1 MKRLPVQL
9 LVVILISTVLVL
21 SGCTPEPITTT
32 ATLTTTETTTAPPI
46 TTTATLTTTET
57 TTAPPITTTVTETP
71 PIQTTTTTVTTTTT
85 ITPTAT
91 ILCRIAETITP
102 EEAFSLIQ
110 DNQGNPDFMIIDV
123 RPPGASPYIEGSI
136 SLDYIGGIFSNEVE
150 ALDRCGI
157 YLVYCRMGNR
167 SSAALAEMYAL
178 NFKEV
183 YEIQGGINA
192 WVAGGLPV
200 V

>member
-1 MKRLPVQL
+1 VKRLSVQL

-21 SGCTPEPITTT
+21 SGCTPE
-32 ATLTTTETTTAPPI
+32 PI

-102 EEAFSLIQ
+102 GEAFSLIQ

-123 RPPGASPYIEGSI
+123 RTLSAVSGGYIEGSI
-136 SLDYIGGIFSNEVE
+136 SLDLFGNFSSEVE
-150 ALDRCGI
+150 TFDRCGI
-157 YLVYCRMGNR
+157 YLIYCRIGNR

-183 YEIQGGINA
+183 YDISGGFNA
-192 WVAGGLPV
+192 WVAGGFPV
-200 V
+200 VP

>member
-9 LVVILISTVLVL
+9 IVVILISTVLVL
-21 SGCTPEPITTT
+21 SGCTPEQITTK
-32 ATLTTTETTTAPPI
+32 
-46 TTTATLTTTET
+46 ATLTTTET

-91 ILCRIAETITP
+91 IPNQITETITP

-110 DNQGNPDFMIIDV
+110 DNQGNPDFIIIDL
-123 RPPGASPYIEGSI
+123 RTPGEVSEGYIEGSI
-136 SLDYIGGIFSNEVE
+136 NLDYNAGIFSNEVE
-150 ALDRCGI
+150 TLDRCGI
-157 YLVYCRMGNR
+157 YVIYCRSGTR
-167 SSAALAEMYAL
+167 SGMALTAMNAL

-183 YEIQGGINA
+183 YNISGGMIA
-192 WVAGGLPV
+192 WMAGGFPFV
-200 V
+200 S

>member
-9 LVVILISTVLVL
+9 IVVILISTVLVL
-21 SGCTPEPITTT
+21 SGCTPE
-32 ATLTTTETTTAPPI
+32 PI

-85 ITPTAT
+85 ITSTAT
-91 ILCRIAETITP
+91 ILNRIAETITP
-102 EEAFSLIQ
+102 GEAFSLIQ
-110 DNQGNPDFMIIDV
+110 DNQGNPDFMIIDLRATGV
-123 RPPGASPYIEGSI
+123 VALGYIEGSI
-136 SLDYIGGIFSNEVE
+136 NLDYFGIFSNEVKTF
-150 ALDRCGI
+150 DRCGI
-157 YLVYCRMGNR
+157 YLIYCRSGNR

-183 YEIQGGINA
+183 YDISGGMIA
-192 WVAGGLPV
+192 WMAGGFPV
-200 V
+200 VP